1 MANSQS
7 VDKTTYMWL
16 SLSKGYQPDQESVV
30 VLKEGPLVIFFS
42 FFSACNV
49 RRLSEKV
56 VLEVTLV
63 SSTFRART
71 VS

>member
-1 MANSQS
+1 MANSQT

-16 SLSKGYQPDQESVV
+16 SLSKGYQPDQDSVGS
-30 VLKEGPLVIFFS
+30 LKRGSFCHFFD

-49 RRLSEKV
+49 RRLSGKV
-56 VLEVTLV
+56 FLEVTLV